1 MNIAEFRKKN
11 PQYDDMADDE
21 LVHRF
26 HRKYY
31 SDMDFGDFSQ
41 RIGYTMGM
49 AQNTPVEDESQK
61 RARMTPPDQQPI
73 PNTQVEPTSE
83 TPELAFPVRSG
94 PVTFPGITPGAGG
107 TIPGIAPE
115 GIPQNL
121 AQLPAPSGT
130 IGDIFGTPDQWAED
144 YKQRGR
150 LIARSAN
157 EALAGFMERLDQ
169 MATKVS
175 ELTGLD
181 KGGLFARARDAY
193 QQNAEQWN
201 QKIGSNPALTD
212 EIIGEIIGG
221 AIPGMFEFAMG
232 TPYAAA
238 TGYAEGGTGEA
249 LKQAGERALMGQLL
263 HGINKLKLI
272 PRTVL
277 GAALGGGEAAVQ
289 GGGPR
294 EIAKGAAALGA
305 FSATAAGGRKMGIK
319 EALRPRDPN
328 RGIADLMFRD
338 ELLER
343 EFGEPIPKDLGPIP
357 GPGDISANGRPTID
371 LGKIPAPDSG
381 VSFDVAKPEAGMIR
395 SPAGSR
401 EINGVDIERI
411 ISSATKNPDTG
422 EVFTG
427 RHHGESMEKSGIE
440 ITDDL
445 LKDPMG
451 ELDKYNGFLT
461 NRGRFV
467 DRKEALRIA
476 EKADQASGASVEP
489 GKLAQEDLNRKQLND
504 AFDAAHEA
512 GRAGLPMPN
521 PDELA
526 GRKLTRLEHT
536 EATNSYEA
544 GKAIQEA
551 INAGRIREGEGQPI
565 REIPQRGVEPGGGT
579 QEGQTDRG
587 DQVLQ
592 TPPRRGEQGGI
603 EAYEPFQ
610 VQPRPRP
617 GVPSTQGPKEIA
629 KERRHSAII
638 RKMEEA
644 FNAPVRVGKFRRMGG
659 RRLGI
664 YKTHEKVIRVGSA
677 NDIQTVFHENGHHIQ
692 DILGWP
698 KKHKFP
704 EEVRQMAYAGAD
716 NLDREGFAEF
726 VRTYVTDEA
735 EARRQAPTFYNE
747 FEEKLAARPDFQNV
761 IIEARQAY
769 NDFKAAP
776 SVSKVGSFIVRGE
789 EQGKRHFPTM
799 GQVYTELKDS
809 LHPVKKVVKIARA
822 QGGKIA
828 FKDDPYI
835 VARLLRGWARK
846 AEQFVKHQTFQ
857 YDSAAKNGV
866 RFTGKGLADI
876 LTPIERK
883 GRMKQLDIYLVA
895 KRALSDERIQKGFDR
910 ILSVEDFKQ
919 TVKEL
924 EPEFKDV
931 ADKLYKYNDELLN
944 YLVQSGRISQEAAE
958 GIRAKNLFYTPLHRL
973 IEQETSGTQ
982 HLGRAARNVFNPI
995 KRLKGSSRDIIS
1007 PTENILRNT
1016 YAMINAAERNRLGV
1030 ALIKLSKIKGMG
1042 KFIEKVPFP
1051 QRPIKIQKDDFLR
1064 LMNEYGEPERVTQI
1078 EKSER
1083 EFTQTLD
1090 TFSKRPSGK
1099 MEPVIKEALTSRG
1112 WTEAEAQQIIERVK
1126 GANYAQER
1134 QGIVEKTIEK
1144 TTLMIIKEELGFT
1157 GMPDEVIATFRPEYR
1172 AGANEAIFYDRG
1184 KPQLY
1189 EMEPEFLKAISSASG
1204 AEVNM
1209 LIKFMS
1215 YPAKWLRAGATT
1227 FSTEFPIRNPIRDQM
1242 TAWIQSKYGFTPG
1255 VDFLRGAFHMLK
1267 ADELWQTFN
1276 TSGAAHAAIVS
1287 MDRDYLSKN
1296 LRRLMREKKFKG
1308 LVLNPLELVQKFSEL
1323 TEEATRVGEFA
1334 KALKK
1339 EGGGLEGLAK
1349 AGMAGREIS
1358 LDFSRTGGPAARA
1371 ANMISAFWNARL
1383 EGLDKMARTFR
1394 EQPIKAAAKAFM
1406 GITLPSV
1413 LLWYAQKDDSV
1424 YQELPTWRKTLFWNF
1439 VIHREGKKPFV
1450 LSLPKP
1456 FEYGLVFGS
1465 IPEAAL
1471 DWAYR
1476 KDPTLFKQ
1484 TAIQV
1489 AKTFDLLPIPTGG
1502 IPIGE
1507 WWADKSLFF
1516 NRPIVPRDKAD
1527 LEPVMQYGPHTSETV
1542 KLVAQA
1548 MDKVPGL
1555 REIASPAKIENL
1567 IQGYTASAGR
1577 TGLQGTDWLLEK
1589 VGFIDPKPEP
1599 PMDLADIPGIRAVIS
1614 RFPSANSQSIERFY
1628 DKYTDLKRS
1637 FESDKERAGIRG
1649 MGIEGTGFG
1658 KSYPREEATA
1668 QALSM
1673 LRKMARKTYEAKGI
1687 DSETKGKF
1695 LDSYYIM
1702 MTNAARNYFG
1712 KEPIKDQK

>member
-1 MNIAEFRKKN
+1 MNLKEIRKKY
-11 PQYDDMADDE
+11 PQYGDMTDDE
-21 LVHRF
+21 LARGLHQR
-26 HRKYY
+26 HY

-61 RARMTPPDQQPI
+61 RARMTPSDTQRIEEPI
-73 PNTQVEPTSE
+73 PNTQIEPTSE
-83 TPELAFPVRSG
+83 TPTPGIPVQPG
-94 PVTFPGITPGAGG
+94 PATIPGITPRDSGITPPYSASPQVNAG
-107 TIPGIAPE
+107 TIPGINPQ

-121 AQLPAPSGT
+121 AQLPPPSGT

-144 YKQRGR
+144 YKQRGQ
-150 LIARSAN
+150 LIVRSAN
-157 EALAGFMERLDQ
+157 EALAGFMGRLDQ

-221 AIPGMFEFAMG
+221 AIPVMFEFAMG

-277 GAALGGGEAAVQ
+277 GAALGGGEMAVQ

-305 FSATAAGGRKMGIK
+305 FSATAVGGRKMGIK
-319 EALRPRDPN
+319 EALRPRDP
-328 RGIADLMFRD
+328 
-338 ELLER
+338 
-343 EFGEPIPKDLGPIP
+343 
-357 GPGDISANGRPTID
+357 
-371 LGKIPAPDSG
+371 
-381 VSFDVAKPEAGMIR
+381 
-395 SPAGSR
+395 
-401 EINGVDIERI
+401 
-411 ISSATKNPDTG
+411 
-422 EVFTG
+422 
-427 RHHGESMEKSGIE
+427 
-440 ITDDL
+440 
-445 LKDPMG
+445 
-451 ELDKYNGFLT
+451 

-592 TPPRRGEQGGI
+592 TPSRRGEQGRINNDAKKLMRHILDITENKPDYDSDQLKVDVWQYSNDAIDLASDTTMQHALDIGNSNPDI
-603 EAYEPFQ
+603 ARKLTNLSREMKRWANTPESDRNAIRNILKNEGQRPNQEAYEPSQ
-610 VQPRPRP
+610 VQPRPQP
-617 GVPSTQGPKEIA
+617 AVPSRQGPQEIA

-638 RKMEEA
+638 KKMEEA

-664 YKTHEKVIRVGSA
+664 YKTREKVIRVGSA
-677 NDIQTVFHENGHHIQ
+677 NDIETIFHENGHHIQ

-698 KKHKFP
+698 EKHKFP

-776 SVSKVGSFIVRGE
+776 SVSKVGSFIVRGD
-789 EQGKRHFPTM
+789 EQKKRHFPTM
-799 GQVYTELKDS
+799 DQIYTEVKDS
-809 LHPVKKVVKIARA
+809 LHPVKKVVQIARA

-828 FKDDPYI
+828 FKDDPYM

-846 AEQFVKHQTFQ
+846 AEQFIQHRTFQ
-857 YDSAAKNGV
+857 YDSSAKNGV

-895 KRALSDERIQKGFDR
+895 KRALSDPRILKGFDR
-910 ILSVEDFKQ
+910 ILSVDDFKQ

-931 ADKLYKYNDELLN
+931 AEKLYKYNDELLD
-944 YLVQSGRISQEAAE
+944 YLVQSGRISQQTAE

-1016 YAMINAAERNRLGV
+1016 YAMINAAERNRLGI
-1030 ALIKLSKIKGMG
+1030 ALMKLSKIKGMG

-1078 EKSER
+1078 QESER
-1083 EFTQTLD
+1083 EFTRTLG

-1099 MEPVIKEALTSRG
+1099 MEPVVKEALTARG
-1112 WTEAEAQQIIERVK
+1112 WTVAEAQQIIERVK
-1126 GANYAQER
+1126 RADNAKER

-1157 GMPDEVIATFRPEYR
+1157 GMPDEVIATFRPQYR

-1204 AEVNM
+1204 SEVNM

-1227 FSTEFPIRNPIRDQM
+1227 FSPEFGIRNPMRDQM
-1242 TAWIQSKYGFTPG
+1242 TSWIQSKYGFTPG
-1255 VDFLRGAFHMLK
+1255 VDFLRGAYHMLK
-1267 ADELWQTFN
+1267 ADDLWQTFN

-1287 MDRDYLSKN
+1287 TDRDYLSKN

-1308 LVLNPLELVQKFSEL
+1308 LILNPLELVQKFSEI

-1339 EGGGLEGLAK
+1339 ENGGLEGLSR
-1349 AGMAGREIS
+1349 AGMAGREVS
-1358 LDFSRTGGPAARA
+1358 LDFSRTGGAAARA

-1383 EGLDKMARTFR
+1383 EGLDKMARTFK
-1394 EQPIKAAAKAFM
+1394 EQPIKAASKAFM

-1413 LLWYAQKDDSV
+1413 LLWYAQKDDPV

-1439 VIHREGKKPFV
+1439 VVHHDGKKPVV

-1456 FEYGLVFGS
+1456 FEYGLIFGS

-1484 TAIQV
+1484 TAKQA

-1507 WWADKSLFF
+1507 WWANKSWFF
-1516 NRPIVPRDKAD
+1516 NRPVVPRDKED

-1555 REIASPAKIENL
+1555 RELASPAKIENL

-1577 TGLQGTDWLLEK
+1577 SALQGTDWLLEK
-1589 VGFIDPKPEP
+1589 VGFIDPNPEP

-1687 DSETKGKF
+1687 DSETKGKL

-1702 MTNAARNYFG
+1702 MTNAARSYFG
-1712 KEPIKDQK
+1712 QELIKK